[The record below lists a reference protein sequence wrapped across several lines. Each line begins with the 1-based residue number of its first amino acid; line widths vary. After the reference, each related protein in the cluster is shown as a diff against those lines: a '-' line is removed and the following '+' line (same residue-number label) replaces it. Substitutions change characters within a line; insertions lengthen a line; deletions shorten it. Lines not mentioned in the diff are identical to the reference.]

1 MLNCP
6 SYFQMTRWKMT
17 KVLLQ
22 PVAPKWGKGWGVATL
37 PPVFWRGVLWGGGG
51 VELPLILRDFFL
63 IDHICYYVQVI
74 SIAIHGGGG
83 GGWLPLN

>member
-1 MLNCP
+1 
-6 SYFQMTRWKMT
+6 MTRWKMT
-17 KVLLQ
+17 IVLLQ
-22 PVAPKWGKGWGVATL
+22 PGAPKWGRGRGVATIPL
-37 PPVFWRGVLWGGGG
+37 EFGGGGVLGG

-83 GGWLPLN
+83 GVGSP